1 MRCAFSPVKTAIP
14 FDFFYELFV
23 PHSVVYY
30 ILYAFSQIQEL
41 FVQTSSKMTQSQVF
55 LFVLLVSPLLAVGQ
69 FVLPFLYM
77 PLKSLFPTSL
87 GSDSKHF
94 KVTSEHVRI
103 ANGLTVQQTYG
114 KTTNYLQL
122 RALLLVSDINLF
134 ASNLTDLDYYWSYT
148 IPFNE
153 ADPSLSN
160 VQFVRGKTAGYV
172 QEQLLKIVSQKFYFQ
187 LNTVASA
194 LSIQEA
200 DLWTSYNPANWQ
212 ILVHAMISE
221 STVSFTKLLDLPSV
235 SSLADLVGTSPAE
248 LRNANLSRFEALVF
262 PFLSKKAIL
271 DANTTM
277 FLINSSGITPGKSY
291 MDIAISDILEKHEN
305 ITLTLGEFGTLYNL
319 TNEQSKSFVKATFS
333 QIFHL
338 CGVSF
343 ESIKNLTLPE
353 VSHRIV
359 GSVHSTPPCPLLIS
373 IKGKIIRSFGAAI
386 NPQTTTV
393 LEILTT
399 VSSLTWREVRHAV
412 DASLPDWEL
421 LDSVTLS
428 QLADIS
434 GHSVESLLNNTAS
447 EAVELVFKLHAN
459 GILTSRLEAYRLFIG
474 SLLVEKFNLTLIE
487 VANLT
492 KTQEASML
500 NHSSPLLFSRFLN
513 ATMTYF
519 RLNFSNIVSS
529 VQVSEAELFNLPRQE
544 WMSVISAIFNL
555 VLKTEASD
563 LEMSA
568 GDLLQLLGIATVE
581 PSISKLKELINNQIL
596 AFKEKKR
603 RIFAFRNSPLAD
615 LAASKGLTLSSLNND
630 SVFDVIVTLLSVPVE
645 DASFI
650 FNWTEQERTKLQ
662 TFSIQEVA
670 SYREITFENLGSF
683 KLLELAEYVFLLSAF
698 TVPPSSLPTRLSLSP
713 CESGL
718 QSGDSAVACTGNK
731 PLWFSL

>member
-41 FVQTSSKMTQSQVF
+41 FVRTSSKMTQSQVF

-77 PLKSLFPTSL
+77 PLKSLFPTRL

-94 KVTSEHVRI
+94 KVTSEHVSI

-122 RALLLVSDINLF
+122 RALLLVGDINFF

-160 VQFVRGKTAGYV
+160 VQFVSGKTAGYV
-172 QEQLLKIVSQKFYFQ
+172 QEHLLKIVSQKFYFQ

-194 LSIQEA
+194 LSIQEV

-262 PFLSKKAIL
+262 SFLSKKAIL
-271 DANTTM
+271 DAKTTM

-305 ITLTLGEFGTLYNL
+305 ITLTLGQFGILYNL
-319 TNEQSKSFVKATFS
+319 TNEQSKACLRATFN

-343 ESIKNLTLPE
+343 ESIKNLTL
-353 VSHRIV
+353 
-359 GSVHSTPPCPLLIS
+359 
-373 IKGKIIRSFGAAI
+373 
-386 NPQTTTV
+386 
-393 LEILTT
+393 
-399 VSSLTWREVRHAV
+399 
-412 DASLPDWEL
+412 
-421 LDSVTLS
+421 
-428 QLADIS
+428 
-434 GHSVESLLNNTAS
+434 
-447 EAVELVFKLHAN
+447 
-459 GILTSRLEAYRLFIG
+459 RL
-474 SLLVEKFNLTLIE
+474 
-487 VANLT
+487 
-492 KTQEASML
+492 
-500 NHSSPLLFSRFLN
+500 
-513 ATMTYF
+513 
-519 RLNFSNIVSS
+519 SS
-529 VQVSEAELFNLPRQE
+529 VAGHCNGGTFHLQVKGAHKQSN
-544 WMSVISAIFNL
+544 
-555 VLKTEASD
+555 
-563 LEMSA
+563 
-568 GDLLQLLGIATVE
+568 
-581 PSISKLKELINNQIL
+581 PSI
-596 AFKEKKR
+596 
-603 RIFAFRNSPLAD
+603 
-615 LAASKGLTLSSLNND
+615 
-630 SVFDVIVTLLSVPVE
+630 
-645 DASFI
+645 
-650 FNWTEQERTKLQ
+650 
-662 TFSIQEVA
+662 
-670 SYREITFENLGSF
+670 
-683 KLLELAEYVFLLSAF
+683 
-698 TVPPSSLPTRLSLSP
+698 
-713 CESGL
+713 
-718 QSGDSAVACTGNK
+718 
-731 PLWFSL
+731 